1 MERLIGKF
9 DALAK
14 RFVWFGGSLLILA
27 AILVTVDV
35 FARKFFN
42 LSMAGSDELSGY
54 AFGVSTMLAL
64 AYALIHRANI
74 RVDAFYHYFPAPVRA
89 LADILG
95 LVMLLGFVALITYL
109 GFNMF
114 MDSVHHGARSITPLR
129 TPLAIP
135 QSAWLLGL
143 GFCLLT
149 GLLLLG
155 ASIAALARG
164 DWPAVQRLIGIKSVD
179 EQIIE
184 ETDQ

>member
-1 MERLIGKF
+1 MDKLIDKF

-54 AFGVSTMLAL
+54 AFGISTMLAL
-64 AYALIHRANI
+64 AFALIHRTNI
-74 RVDAFYHYFPAPVRA
+74 RVDAFYHYFPAPLRA
-89 LADILG
+89 VADILG
-95 LVMLLGFVALITYL
+95 LVLLLGFIALITYL

-135 QSAWLLGL
+135 QSAWLAGL
-143 GFCLLT
+143 AFCLLT
-149 GLLLLG
+149 GLVL
-155 ASIAALARG
+155 ICAALAALVRG
-164 DWPAVQRLIGIKSVD
+164 DWPAVQRRVGIMSVD
-179 EQIIE
+179 EQIHE